1 MADIGMN
8 FNYFERPKLPAN
20 EGSLGGEKYIN
31 NRYIRQNSLN
41 ISRPKLPAA
50 ARSLGGEKYLNNRHI
65 RQNSVNISRPKLPA
79 CKGRV
84 RLREISPNWVE
95 FSEISKRPKL
105 PACKGRVRMR
115 DISPNKGRISD
126 FTRPKLPMLG
136 NLGR

>member
-8 FNYFERPKLPAN
+8 LNYFERPKLPAN

-31 NRYIRQNSLN
+31 YRYIRQNSLN
-41 ISRPKLPAA
+41 ISR
-50 ARSLGGEKYLNNRHI
+50 S
-65 RQNSVNISRPKLPA
+65 KLPA